1 MFDNLGKALILI
13 REIRGKSAAQIC
25 REAGIG
31 KSQLSKYE
39 NGKEFPKFESLK
51 RVLAALEV
59 SAFEFFYTMH
69 LIDIQA
75 ANLDLREESRAQCL
89 PPLLLDRK
97 KGAGLLSEGTDAA
110 FQALLGHV
118 IKLYHQMFLDKL
130 STPPRKN

>member
-51 RVLAALEV
+51 RVLDALEIG
-59 SAFEFFYTMH
+59 AFEFFYTMH

-89 PPLLLDRK
+89 PPLILDRK
-97 KGAGLLSEGTDAA
+97 KGTGLLSEGTDAA
-110 FQALLGHV
+110 FQALLHNV
-118 IKLYHQMFLDKL
+118 LRLYHQMFLEKL
-130 STPPRKN
+130 GTPPRKN